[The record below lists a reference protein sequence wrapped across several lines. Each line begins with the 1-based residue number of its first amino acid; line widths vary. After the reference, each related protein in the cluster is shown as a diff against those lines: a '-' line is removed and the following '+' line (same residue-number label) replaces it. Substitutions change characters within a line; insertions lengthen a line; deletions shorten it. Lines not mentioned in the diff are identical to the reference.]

1 MNYIVG
7 LLKTKTARA
16 NVMMPLFA
24 EPFPTADRGSRTV
37 GPMYEAKKSFYSLQ
51 LIRN

>member
-24 EPFPTADRGSRTV
+24 ELFPTADASRSRFKDGRSDVRGK
-37 GPMYEAKKSFYSLQ
+37 EEFIHYSL
-51 LIRN
+51 